1 MNIIDFRHQTKFDP
15 KQSIKTRDTSIR
27 GVIKKIIIHATDA
40 PSWSPTKLSNFFVD
54 ERKFPC
60 CSYHF
65 YAIGNNIYHMVGEN
79 LVTYHAA
86 GNNSESIGVAM
97 DFQPTVA
104 ENLGVKID
112 ETVYKNTIIFVAALC
127 VKYSLLPTEVYGHR
141 EQILLLQGRDKHCN
155 TNLRKTCPG
164 LSIDLD
170 EDIKKALL
178 IALDNVN
185 FCISELEM

>member
-1 MNIIDFRHQTKFDP
+1 
-15 KQSIKTRDTSIR
+15 
-27 GVIKKIIIHATDA
+27 
-40 PSWSPTKLSNFFVD
+40 
-54 ERKFPC
+54 
-60 CSYHF
+60 
-65 YAIGNNIYHMVGEN
+65 MVGEN

-170 EDIKKALL
+170 ELLAELAKEEGEKVEEGKEKEDKKVEEAKKEEEGKKVEEAKKTKEEEGKKVEEAKKEADKAKKDLEEAIKVIKFFKSFNYPIPKIFAC
-178 IALDNVN
+178 
-185 FCISELEM
+185 F